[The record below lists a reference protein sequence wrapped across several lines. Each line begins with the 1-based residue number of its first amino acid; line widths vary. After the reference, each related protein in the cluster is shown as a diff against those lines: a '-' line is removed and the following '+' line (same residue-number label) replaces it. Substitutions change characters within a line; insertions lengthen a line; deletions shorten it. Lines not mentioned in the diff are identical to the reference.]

1 MTGAESSYRTTGFS
15 RTLIRAF
22 IHMHTRVYQLSGG
35 RLMGWV
41 QGTRV
46 LLLCT
51 TGRKTGCFHTVPLG
65 SVSDGENHVV
75 VASNGGK
82 HWHPDWWLNLKSN
95 QEALIEV
102 GSRQIH
108 VVAQQAH
115 DEEDARLGPRFPWL
129 HRYQK
134 RTNREIPVVILR
146 PVA

>member
-1 MTGAESSYRTTGFS
+1 MTGVDSSHKITGNS
-15 RTLIRAF
+15 RRLIRAVT
-22 IHMHTRVYQLSGG
+22 HMHTRVYQMSGG
-35 RLMGWV
+35 RVMGWV

-46 LLLCT
+46 LLLST
-51 TGRKTGCFHTVPLG
+51 TGRKTGRCHTMPLG

-95 QEALIEV
+95 QDALIEV
-102 GSRQIH
+102 GIQRMQVI
-108 VVAQQAH
+108 AYQAH
-115 DEEDARLGPRFPWL
+115 GQEAVRLGMRFPWL

-146 PVA
+146 PVT